1 MCLTVVAS
9 ASFMTSWRSRTWYP
23 SGTRPPIQIPLRLE
37 AAILSR
43 MRSPVTSRSNCAN
56 ESKTFSVRRPIEV
69 VVLNCW
75 VTATNETPRAIE
87 DFDHFGEVRQRA
99 REPVHLVNYD
109 CIDQPLVDI
118 GHQSL
123 Q

>member
-1 MCLTVVAS
+1 
-9 ASFMTSWRSRTWYP
+9 
-23 SGTRPPIQIPLRLE
+23 
-37 AAILSR
+37 
-43 MRSPVTSRSNCAN
+43 
-56 ESKTFSVRRPIEV
+56 
-69 VVLNCW
+69 

-87 DFDHFGEVRQRA
+87 DFDHFSEVRQRA

-123 Q
+123 QCWAFHSGAGEAAIIVMSSD